1 MGEHRGLEH
10 EGPLLEDHSANRLD
24 NSDDLIVLSET
35 PGQDLL
41 IRFVRRY
48 LKIFF
53 IVRAFKSFRIP
64 QRPFMNPSDLT

>member
-24 NSDDLIVLSET
+24 NSDDLIVLLEP

-41 IRFVRRY
+41 ICFVRRY

-53 IVRAFKSFRIP
+53 IVRAFKSFPDPRKG
-64 QRPFMNPSDLT
+64 LL